1 MSFEW
6 YFRTL
11 QSLQE
16 TPHFPP
22 DLPGRLT
29 YDCGGFYGVDHLLQG
44 LQVRV
49 LVSKLL
55 LLVVKVASSLNLWKK
70 MYFFPPQNS
79 TWFYVKY
86 MGISVKTEPVRHT
99 RYLHNETF
107 WVHHPDSLGSLLFS
121 QPLFGHGH
129 YKQVSNTQSS
139 LPKKKRIILC
149 LISLF

>member
-1 MSFEW
+1 MFFEW

-44 LQVRV
+44 LQVWV

-70 MYFFPPQNS
+70 KYFSPHRIPHGSMLNTWGYLWRLSQWDTRITFTMRPLES
-79 TWFYVKY
+79 T
-86 MGISVKTEPVRHT
+86 IQI
-99 RYLHNETF
+99 
-107 WVHHPDSLGSLLFS
+107 LLAA
-121 QPLFGHGH
+121 
-129 YKQVSNTQSS
+129 SS
-139 LPKKKRIILC
+139 LVSPSLAMAIISRWAIPRAACQKKRG
-149 LISLF
+149 